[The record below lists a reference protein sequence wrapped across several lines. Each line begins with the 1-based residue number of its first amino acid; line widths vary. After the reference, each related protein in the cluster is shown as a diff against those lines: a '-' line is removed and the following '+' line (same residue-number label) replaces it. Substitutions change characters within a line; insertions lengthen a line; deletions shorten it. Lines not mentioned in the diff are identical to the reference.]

1 MSVNTTRHTGPVTM
15 FDPTYD
21 RYEYFHSLAG
31 DDGAVAEVSGTGG
44 VDSLVVDDGSVI
56 VEAEWLVFLA
66 RDDDPVVVVAEWLV
80 SVVVAG
86 T

>member
-1 MSVNTTRHTGPVTM
+1 MSVNIARHTGPVTM

-21 RYEYFHSLAG
+21 RYSYFHSLAG

-44 VDSLVVDDGSVI
+44 VDSLVVDDGPFVL
-56 VEAEWLVFLA
+56 VAEWLMFLA
-66 RDDDPVVVVAEWLV
+66 RDDGPFVVVAEWLV
-80 SVVVAG
+80 SVVVTG